1 MKYRIYEEFYENVE
15 KKLKRIERKCKKYG
29 NDFVF
34 KVVGSEIEKV
44 DNKYYKF
51 IIVEVEGAAKINNY
65 ECIAV
70 LENHEHG
77 NVIRKINTEIELP
90 ERFMNTSNICEHCN
104 SNRRRNELYVVYNN
118 ETNEFKQVGKNC
130 LMLYTNGLN
139 AEYITSYID
148 GIVELEEFD
157 GVVIDG
163 SKYYIS
169 NEEAIGY
176 ATEIIDKVGYF
187 NANSN
192 CSTKELVVEM
202 TDIAYGF
209 KNRIEN
215 LNRTLKDNGHTKR
228 FNIEDFNKE
237 DTKEKTKKIIEYYLS
252 LEDNS
257 EFINNVKVILR
268 DGYVSYK
275 NLGFLCYL
283 PKGYSKHIEK
293 EIEKEKQNIIKKE
306 SKHFG
311 EVGKRYKD
319 INVCNIENV
328 ASYDTMYGAIYVYR
342 IVLEDGNVLVWKTS
356 NWLSNKDIE
365 SVKGIT
371 FTIKNHSEYNGVKQT
386 EVTRCK
392 LLK

>member
-1 MKYRIYEEFYENVE
+1 MRYRIYEEFYENVE

-65 ECIAV
+65 ECVAV

-77 NVIRKINTEIELP
+77 NVIRRINTEIELP
-90 ERFMNTSNICEHCN
+90 ERFINTSNICEHCN

-157 GVVIDG
+157 GVVVGG

-192 CSTKELVVEM
+192 CSTKELVAEI

-215 LNRTLKDNGHTKR
+215 LNRTLKDNGYTKR

-268 DGYVSYK
+268 DEYVSYK
-275 NLGFLCYL
+275 NLGFLCCL

-365 SVKGIT
+365 SVRGIT
-371 FTIKNHSEYNGVKQT
+371 FTIKNHGEYKGVKQT

-392 LLK
+392 LSK